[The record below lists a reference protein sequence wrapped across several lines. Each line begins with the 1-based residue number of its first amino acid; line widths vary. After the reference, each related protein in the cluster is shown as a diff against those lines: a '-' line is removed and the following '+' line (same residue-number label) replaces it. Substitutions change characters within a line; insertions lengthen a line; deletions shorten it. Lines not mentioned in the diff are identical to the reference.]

1 MESIFEK
8 GGNTWVE
15 KWKARKDKEIMESQR
30 DFPNDDD
37 DSSWVGDDGDDDGD
51 DDDDG
56 DNDGDDDDDEDDDDD
71 DSDDDDDDGSSWVGN
86 RSVKGFPLTPPV
98 HPWELT

>member
-15 KWKARKDKEIMESQR
+15 KRKARKDKQIMESQR
-30 DFPNDDD
+30 DFPNDED

-51 DDDDG
+51 DDDD
-56 DNDGDDDDDEDDDDD
+56 DDD
-71 DSDDDDDDGSSWVGN
+71 SSWVGN

>member
-15 KWKARKDKEIMESQR
+15 KRKARKDKEIMKSQR

-37 DSSWVGDDGDDDGD
+37 DSSWVCDDGNDDGDDDGD
-51 DDDDG
+51 DDDD
-56 DNDGDDDDDEDDDDD
+56 DGDD
-71 DSDDDDDDGSSWVGN
+71 SSWVGN